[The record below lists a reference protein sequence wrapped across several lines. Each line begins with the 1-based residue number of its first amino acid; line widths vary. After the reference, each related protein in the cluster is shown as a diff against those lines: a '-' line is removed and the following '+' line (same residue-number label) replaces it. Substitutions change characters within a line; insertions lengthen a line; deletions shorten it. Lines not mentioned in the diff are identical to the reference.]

1 MRLSFVASL
10 LFSGSIGLFELASG
24 KTSFR
29 QTALQHY
36 NDHQGE
42 VVQHGQKQ
50 IRQLLS
56 QAAQTQSADAN
67 RELQFTDAPTGA
79 PLCNADGSL
88 NFESE
93 EFSMALSFGT
103 EYNTMCTCMEGTFGI
118 FSYHINCNHNV
129 LILALFLFLI

>member
-1 MRLSFVASL
+1 MRVSLWASL
-10 LFSGSIGLFELASG
+10 LFSGSIGLFEFASS

-29 QTALQHY
+29 QTAWQHY

-42 VVQHGQKQ
+42 VVQRGQKQ

-56 QAAQTQSADAN
+56 QAAQTQSVDAK

-79 PLCNADGSL
+79 PLCNADGSV

-93 EFSMALSFGT
+93 DFPQPELYGT
-103 EYNTMCTCMEGTFGI
+103 EYNTMCTCMQRTFGI
-118 FSYHINCNHNV
+118 LLPI
-129 LILALFLFLI
+129 